1 MITFIIDEVIPCLKN
16 VETGEIYDT
25 EVVRLKR
32 KSFLSKFN
40 RRTGWYINWGK
51 FDEETEIYAL
61 VLKGTV
67 DIQGLIAIRYDEDCK
82 AVNIA
87 WACTAPQNNVWQY
100 KKQKYSGVGGH
111 LFAIASELSVKKGY
125 EGFVYGEAIDRELYE
140 YYIERFGAYP
150 LPPVNNPYRFMLS
163 DEATAYIREVYN
175 YEWSDEEL

>member
-1 MITFIIDEVIPCLKN
+1 MITFIIDEVIPCLKD

-125 EGFVYGEAIDRELYE
+125 EGFVYGEAIDRELCE
-140 YYIERFGAYP
+140 YYIEK
-150 LPPVNNPYRFMLS
+150 S
-163 DEATAYIREVYN
+163 EAKR
-175 YEWSDEEL
+175 S